1 MKLSKHAKVR
11 MKHGLRGRP
20 DRNGRTPI
28 PADRTALNK
37 GVNNMKTL
45 MICTLA
51 LVFAAPAANAD
62 EYLGKLSENPYG
74 TDSTSNPY
82 GTHGSEHSPD
92 SINNRY
98 GQYGSEYSNQ
108 SPNNPYA
115 SNPPKLYDSQGNYR
129 GKLSSSPYD
138 SESVSNPYGRYGSE
152 YSPDSINNPYGA
164 GSEYKADSP
173 NNPYGEGWDIY
184 SDDDG

>member
-1 MKLSKHAKVR
+1 MTMA
-11 MKHGLRGRP
+11 
-20 DRNGRTPI
+20 TPERVV
-28 PADRTALNK
+28 ACSS
-37 GVNNMKTL
+37 G
-45 MICTLA
+45 
-51 LVFAAPAANAD
+51 
-62 EYLGKLSENPYG
+62 
-74 TDSTSNPY
+74 
-82 GTHGSEHSPD
+82 

-98 GQYGSEYSNQ
+98 GQYGSEYSNE

-129 GKLSSSPYD
+129 GKLSSNPYD
-138 SESVSNPYGRYGSE
+138 PESVSNPYGRYGSE